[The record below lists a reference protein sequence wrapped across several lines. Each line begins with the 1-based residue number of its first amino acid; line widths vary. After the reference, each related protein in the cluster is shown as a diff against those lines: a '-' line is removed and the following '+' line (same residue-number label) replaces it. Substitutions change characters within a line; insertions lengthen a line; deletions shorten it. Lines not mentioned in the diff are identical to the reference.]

1 MRTFGILQVLFHRFG
16 TLPLLLPATPQSTI
30 LSPLGSWQGLAFRSC
45 LVLQVPAT

>member
-1 MRTFGILQVLFHRFG
+1 MRTFGIAQVSLHRYR
-16 TLPLLLPATPQSTI
+16 TLPLLPPPPPQSMI